1 MEVKPVTLEGRA
13 VRLEPLSLEH
23 APALH
28 KAAAPNRLFAYSGR
42 KPADDTLEGFEAYIQ
57 NLLDDPDWC
66 PFVTILQES
75 GEPIGVTCYLDLRPQ
90 HRGLEIGGTW
100 IAEQHQGTAVNPEA
114 KYLLLRHAFET
125 LGCIRVELKTDA
137 LNARSRAAMERI
149 GATFE
154 GIFRKYA
161 ILPDRVRDTAWFSVI
176 DSEFPAV
183 RAHLERLVADHGSR

>member
-42 KPADDTLEGFEAYIQ
+42 KPADDTLEAFEAYMQ
-57 NLLDDPDWC
+57 GLLDDPDWC
-66 PFVTILQES
+66 PFVTILRET

-100 IAEQHQGTAVNPEA
+100 IAEPYQGTVVNPEA
-114 KYLLLRHAFET
+114 KYLMLRHAFET
-125 LGCIRVELKTDA
+125 LGAVRVQIKTDGRN
-137 LNARSRAAMERI
+137 LRSQRAI
-149 GATFE
+149 SKLGAVHE
-154 GIFRKYA
+154 GVLRKHMVTSDGY
-161 ILPDRVRDTAWFSVI
+161 IRDTVMYSITDDEWPVVKAG
-176 DSEFPAV
+176 
-183 RAHLERLVADHGSR
+183 LEARLGYVP